1 MQPMPKV
8 TIQQLQKMKDNSEK
22 ISMVTAYDYS
32 QAVLVEKAG
41 IEIILVGDSLAMTT
55 LGHEGTTALTTDE
68 MIAHIKPVVKGA
80 PSPLIIGDL
89 VFGSYNEGISQAIHS
104 SNRLLKEGGCD
115 AVKLEGAHPDI
126 IRAIVDAGIAVQGH
140 LGLTPQTA
148 VLLGGFKVQGKGRD
162 AALKL
167 LDDAARV
174 EEAGAFSIVL
184 ECVPEEIGRVMSKV
198 VNIPVIGIGAG
209 RYCDG
214 QVLVLHDMLGL
225 FDRFTPRFV
234 KQYRLIGK
242 EIVDAFKEFKAD
254 IKSGS
259 FPSDEHAFAGFSSED
274 ADAIL
279 AEIQSREIF

>member
-1 MQPMPKV
+1 
-8 TIQQLQKMKDNSEK
+8 
-22 ISMVTAYDYS
+22 MV
-32 QAVLVEKAG
+32 
-41 IEIILVGDSLAMTT
+41 
-55 LGHEGTTALTTDE
+55 
-68 MIAHIKPVVKGA
+68 
-80 PSPLIIGDL
+80 IGDL
-89 VFGSYNEGISQAIHS
+89 VFGSYNESISQAIHS
-104 SNRLLKEGGCD
+104 SNRLIKEGGCD

-167 LDDAARV
+167 LDDAIRV

-184 ECVPEEIGRVMSKV
+184 ECVPEELGRVMSKV

-214 QVLVLHDMLGL
+214 QVLVFHDMLGL

-234 KQYRLIGK
+234 KQYRQIGK
-242 EIVDAFKEFKAD
+242 EIVDAFMEFKEE
-254 IKSGS
+254 IKNGS
-259 FPSDEHAFAGFSSED
+259 FPSDEHAFSGFSREE

-279 AEIQSREIF
+279 AEIKSRMT

>member
-1 MQPMPKV
+1 MAKV
-8 TIQQLQKMKDNSEK
+8 TIQQLQKMKDSGEK
-22 ISMVTAYDYS
+22 ISMVTAYDFS

-55 LGHEGTTALTTDE
+55 LGHEGTTALKTDD

-80 PSPLIIGDL
+80 PSPLVIGDL
-89 VFGSYNEGISQAIHS
+89 VFGSYNESISQAVHS
-104 SNRLLKEGGCD
+104 SNRLIKEGGCD
-115 AVKLEGAHPDI
+115 AVKLEGAHPET

-148 VLLGGFKVQGKGRD
+148 VLLGGFKVQGKGRY

-167 LDDAARV
+167 LDDAVRV

-214 QVLVLHDMLGL
+214 QVLVFHDMLGL
-225 FDRFTPRFV
+225 FDKFTPRFV
-234 KQYRLIGK
+234 KQYRQIGK
-242 EIVDAFKEFKAD
+242 EIVDAFMEFKSD
-254 IKSGS
+254 IKGGS
-259 FPSDEHAFAGFSSED
+259 FPSEEHAFAGFSKEE
-274 ADAIL
+274 
-279 AEIQSREIF
+279 AESLFTEMQSRRTF